1 MNDTRQVT
9 QLTIFTFSALKKRE
23 RFSSKTVYGLFGLL
37 VSVLLLVI
45 VGLLLVGGFLFQ
57 PIPKEEDQ
65 SERDS
70 K

>member
-1 MNDTRQVT
+1 VNDTSD
-9 QLTIFTFSALKKRE
+9 TINNFHFFRIEERE

-45 VGLLLVGGFLFQ
+45 AGFLLVGGFLFQ